1 MPDEIMRNALP
12 GAPKLIVNVKYSST
26 GIAKYRIDALEAQRF
41 NQDLGSFWQRL
52 LKVFLIEST
61 ILD

>member
-1 MPDEIMRNALP
+1 MADEIMRDALP

-26 GIAKYRIDALEAQRF
+26 RIAKYRIDALEAQRF

-52 LKVFLIEST
+52 LKVLPI
-61 ILD
+61 